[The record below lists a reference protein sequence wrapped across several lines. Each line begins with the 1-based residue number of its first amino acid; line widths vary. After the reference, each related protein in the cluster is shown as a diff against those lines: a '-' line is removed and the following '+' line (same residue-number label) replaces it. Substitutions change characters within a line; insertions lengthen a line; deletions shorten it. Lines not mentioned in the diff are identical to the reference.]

1 AKLPYE
7 AVADH
12 VEEVLALTAGPDHV
26 DALFSLLAM
35 PRVRSVQRPRPV
47 EMRVRAF
54 ASRLGHG
61 QTKDALA
68 SAITRAGDKKEHT
81 EILASCMRET
91 VLRGPAL
98 DRETA
103 VVKFHER
110 LAQQDHVLG
119 SLPLSLLEA
128 EAEAP

>member
-1 AKLPYE
+1 MGNEIEGIVASLRGLGQPEEFNQAYAPVDRWNRESRTADLLELASMIERACDVAGAAKLPYE

-54 ASRLGHG
+54 ASRLGH
-61 QTKDALA
+61 
-68 SAITRAGDKKEHT
+68 
-81 EILASCMRET
+81 
-91 VLRGPAL
+91 
-98 DRETA
+98 
-103 VVKFHER
+103 
-110 LAQQDHVLG
+110 
-119 SLPLSLLEA
+119 
-128 EAEAP
+128 